1 MSSVFRLRNI
11 LSRSWFRIAPAALA
25 ALVLTAVPALAITR
39 LGAAM
44 FSSGNS
50 SRDNS
55 ETRGAREIEEV
66 ASSPLTFDAPSLT
79 VMRASFVD
87 RAALAAS
94 GARGEE
100 LEPATVVDD
109 WKFTR
114 VWRHRLLVPFPMYIF
129 NSTNYNFYNYGNYY
143 ASGAPGSGAGS
154 SSQRPGSGNFG
165 TLIQLELQQIQ
176 LELMQIQL
184 LQQIILTELSQL
196 RQFLNRHSHSW

>member
-1 MSSVFRLRNI
+1 MPSVP
-11 LSRSWFRIAPAALA
+11 RSWLRIAPAALA

-55 ETRGAREIEEV
+55 ETQGAPEIEAV

-87 RAALAAS
+87 RAALAAA
-94 GARGEE
+94 GAKGEE
-100 LEPATVVDD
+100 LEPAAVVDD

-114 VWRHRLLVPFPMYIF
+114 VWRHRLLVPIF
-129 NSTNYNFYNYGNYY
+129 ISSGPTYNFYNYGNYY
-143 ASGAPGSGAGS
+143 ASGAPGTSGS
-154 SSQRPGSGNFG
+154 SPSRNSGGGSFG
-165 TLIQLELQQIQ
+165 TLIQQELQLIQ
-176 LELMQIQL
+176 MELMQIQL